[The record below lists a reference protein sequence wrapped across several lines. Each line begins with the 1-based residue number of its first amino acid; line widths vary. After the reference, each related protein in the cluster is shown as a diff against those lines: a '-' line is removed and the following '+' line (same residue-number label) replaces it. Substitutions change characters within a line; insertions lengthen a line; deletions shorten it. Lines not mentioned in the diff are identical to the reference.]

1 MSPSSLDANVVLR
14 VILNDVPDQAERAAR
29 YLDRSPCYVTDV
41 VIAECVFVLEKTYK
55 LDRVFITTSLSSLFE
70 LKTLSYNEAII
81 TEALDLYGSLRTLS
95 FADCYSVAEA
105 MLNENRLITFDRAIL
120 KKCGSTADQ
129 PE

>member
-14 VILNDVPDQAERAAR
+14 VILNDVPDQAERAVR

-81 TEALDLYGSLRTLS
+81 TEAFDLYGSLRTLS

-105 MLNENRLITFDRAIL
+105 MLNENRLITLDRAIL
-120 KKCGSTADQ
+120 KMCGSTADQ
-129 PE
+129 PV